1 MLIFS
6 ILLWVLFC
14 GMVSLYA
21 WYKGLSFFELFL
33 LSFFFSPLI
42 GLVVAV
48 IMKQNIPIYEKRQI
62 KLGLAR
68 RCPHCAEVIKRRESV
83 CPFCDKEVGTPHK
96 GKKAASHRQSVVSR

>member
-21 WYKGLSFFELFL
+21 WYKG